1 MYQDCERWLRF
12 WINIDKIWDNIVWSK
27 RVVAKVEMSPSL
39 PSPPS
44 TSYFGSARKER
55 CKEGV
60 RIGKLWPIF
69 SILHR
74 RWGIISPFW
83 RLIHHQ
89 HRNDEG
95 EMSSSISS
103 PPSTLYSGSARK
115 QKRCEEGTILPSSFF
130 ISKGMKRVKCHPHC
144 HHLPLPC
151 LRSGFCT
158 IATQI
163 NLVNR
168 LSAVNKHC
176 HL

>member
-74 RWGIISPFW
+74 RWDIISPFW

-115 QKRCEEGTILPSSFF
+115 PKKMRGGYHFAFFILHQQRNEEGKMPSSLSSPPTTMPPVWVLYHSYSDQPCEQTFS
-130 ISKGMKRVKCHPHC
+130 SK
-144 HHLPLPC
+144 
-151 LRSGFCT
+151 
-158 IATQI
+158 
-163 NLVNR
+163 
-168 LSAVNKHC
+168 
-176 HL
+176 

>member
-74 RWGIISPFW
+74 RLDIISPFW

-115 QKRCEEGTILPSSFF
+115 ERCKEGVRIGKLWPIFSILHRRLDIISPFWRLIHHQHRNDEGEMSTSISSPPST
-130 ISKGMKRVKCHPHC
+130 
-144 HHLPLPC
+144 LY
-151 LRSGFCT
+151 SGF
-158 IATQI
+158 
-163 NLVNR
+163 
-168 LSAVNKHC
+168 SSK
-176 HL
+176 